1 MGSMTYD
8 GTVVSFD
15 DRTLTHLQIIIVNKF
30 KKQESFLMSWKDDR
44 AVGDGRASAWLSP
57 SIPLYFKFLGGRVPD
72 INEEWLHTLG
82 QSAESST
89 GLIVTAEDGKLAPAG
104 HPDEHQ
110 DYPGV
115 FDTPKR

>member
-1 MGSMTYD
+1 MEG
-8 GTVVSFD
+8 
-15 DRTLTHLQIIIVNKF
+15 RP
-30 KKQESFLMSWKDDR
+30 R
-44 AVGDGRASAWLSP
+44 RRGRARFAWLSP